1 MVRSGRKPAWIPAV
15 DMRTSARISD
25 NARPSTR
32 VRAGAAARFRRHQG
46 VHRRGACADDRRAV
60 PADGPDARRNQSP
73 FLIELGRRA
82 KDATAS
88 TSGTSSVGPC
98 RAISAATSRSASP
111 ACRRFTPARC
121 TTRAAIR
128 STPSRFRAS
137 IGGAFLRV
145 LRERSRESAEIGDQP
160 VAQECRA
167 GLWRRNVAQK
177 TRAETSRTGAA
188 QDFSPACACCN
199 ACRRQNGLFSGWSVT
214 ARQAR

>member
-1 MVRSGRKPAWIPAV
+1 MPDRPRESVQGLQRGFAVIKAFTAEAPAPTIAALSQ
-15 DMRTSARISD
+15 RTGL
-25 NARPSTR
+25 T
-32 VRAGAAARFRRHQG
+32 
-46 VHRRGACADDRRAV
+46 RAV
-60 PADGPDARRNQSP
+60 TSRRSSSSSAAV
-73 FLIELGRRA
+73 RRI
-82 KDATAS
+82 ATAS